1 MAKIIGLPKL
11 SPTMEEGT
19 LARWAK
25 KEGDRVAVD
34 DLIAEIETDK
44 ATMEWRAFDPGVLLK
59 ILVDEGAVLE
69 PDAPV
74 AIFGEEGEDITPLL
88 DQLGKGSAPAKA
100 EAPKA
105 HEPGK
110 AEAEPRPARAEPSPK
125 TSAKPRADGRVLASP
140 LVRRLAREHDIDLA
154 TLEGS
159 GPGGR
164 IIKRDIDQAIAEGPR
179 RPAAP

>member
-88 DQLGKGSAPAKA
+88 DQLGKGGAPAKA

-105 HEPGK
+105 PEPAK
-110 AEAEPRPARAEPSPK
+110 AEAAPEPARAEPA
-125 TSAKPRADGRVLASP
+125 AKPRADGRVLASP

-164 IIKRDIDQAIAEGPR
+164 IIKRDID
-179 RPAAP
+179 